1 MADNLYARV
10 FSADGPVRLGVQ
22 TLWWKAH
29 RPFLDDIPASRLC
42 TDRGYDDERIQRKG
56 AGEILAGF
64 LMVQSMAWK
73 GNCRNNLIME
83 NFFGR
88 LKVEIFTARRNP
100 IRTTA
105 AGRKPSRTIPLS
117 TTLTS

>member
-105 AGRKPSRTIPLS
+105 VGRKPSRTISLS